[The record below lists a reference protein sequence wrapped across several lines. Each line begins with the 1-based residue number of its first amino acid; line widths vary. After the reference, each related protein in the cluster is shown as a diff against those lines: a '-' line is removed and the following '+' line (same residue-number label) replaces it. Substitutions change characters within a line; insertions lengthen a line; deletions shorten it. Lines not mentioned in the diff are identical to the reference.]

1 MSATVDIDTKLFV
14 LTGIASLS
22 TLANVIASKLYG
34 PGHSHCSILVGGCL
48 LFVSEFFFV
57 FEEMLGWQQKA
68 LWCSHI
74 FLHSLIFWIENTL
87 HPFICNIFI
96 QICQFHPCFG
106 NFWCWFGFFIHFLYI
121 LVPKT
126 WCHLIIFGAIWL

>member
-96 QICQFHPCFG
+96 QICQFHPCFVYFG
-106 NFWCWFGFFIHFLYI
+106 PKDMVPPHYFWCNLAVNRQKKFHCY
-121 LVPKT
+121 P
-126 WCHLIIFGAIWL
+126 